1 MSQSGWT
8 PSKPISAFFAGWRE
22 MHVRQLMRADANPN
36 TLTSIGLGINLIAA
50 VGLAEGYHR
59 SAAAVL
65 FLAGMFDVL
74 DGAYARRAGKVTR
87 FGAFYDSTIDRYS
100 DIVILG
106 GILYYYAFGSG
117 DGLDSVSRKLYVV
130 VTILALTG
138 MLLTSYVRAR
148 AENIIPDCHV
158 GFLERAERTVLLII
172 VAASNHVYIGMWLI
186 AVLGQL
192 TVLRRVIHFRAEL
205 HRLDR
210 EEQAARAAPEGPA
223 EAAAE
228 EARTSTSFQ
237 HAVLNW
243 IFFNFPRRTWQWDVC
258 CAIVI
263 LTCLFP
269 PFEGPATG

>member
-1 MSQSGWT
+1 MSEPGWT

-22 MHVRQLMRADANPN
+22 MHVRQLLRADANPN
-36 TLTSIGLGINLIAA
+36 TLTTIGLGINLIASI
-50 VGLAEGYHR
+50 GLAEGYHR
-59 SAAAVL
+59 TAAVIL
-65 FLAGMFDVL
+65 FLAGTFDVL

-100 DIVILG
+100 DIVIFG
-106 GILYYYAFGSG
+106 GILYYYAFGAG
-117 DGLDSVSRKLYVV
+117 NGLGACDRRLYVV
-130 VTILALTG
+130 VTLLALMG
-138 MLLTSYVRAR
+138 SLLTSYVRAR

-172 VAASNHVYIGMWLI
+172 VAAANHVYIGMWII

-205 HRLDR
+205 YRLDR
-210 EEQAARAAPEGPA
+210 EEQAVKAPA
-223 EAAAE
+223 DV
-228 EARTSTSFQ
+228 ARTSTSFQ

-258 CAIVI
+258 CAVVI
-263 LTCLFP
+263 LLCLVP
-269 PFEGPATG
+269 PFGGPVPG

>member
-8 PSKPISAFFAGWRE
+8 PSKPIAAFFAGWRE

-50 VGLAEGYHR
+50 IGLAEGYHR
-59 SAAAVL
+59 SAAAIL

-74 DGAYARRAGKVTR
+74 DGAYARRAGKATR

-106 GILYYYAFGSG
+106 GVLYYYAFGSG
-117 DGLDSVSRKLYVV
+117 NGLDSASRKLYVV

-138 MLLTSYVRAR
+138 TLLTSYVRAR

-172 VAASNHVYIGMWLI
+172 VAAANHVYIGMWII
-186 AVLGQL
+186 AILGQL

-237 HAVLNW
+237 HAILNW

-258 CAIVI
+258 CALVI